1 MHTERTEGNWVNNK
15 GQACEM
21 GLVRFSWQLSRQKG
35 GEDKGLNPLAIQMR
49 V

>member
-1 MHTERTEGNWVNNK
+1 MRTERTEGNWVNNK

-35 GEDKGLNPLAIQMR
+35 GEGKGLNPLAIQVR